1 MWLPENTYIN
11 ICKLAQEIFK
21 NHYKTGCKN
30 TIEVGSRHKPM
41 TCTYILDMP
50 EELAKR
56 ASIILIVWSMMP
68 FIPCKDVEKKGSPL
82 PIFCALWHMTILSGC
97 IIRRRNPRNV
107 NCGCGNLWKNLW
119 GQESPLS
126 LKMR

>member
-21 NHYKTGCKN
+21 NRYKTGCKN

-50 EELAKR
+50 EELAKKSFNYFDSVVHD
-56 ASIILIVWSMMP
+56 AIY
-68 FIPCKDVEKKGSPL
+68 
-82 PIFCALWHMTILSGC
+82 T
-97 IIRRRNPRNV
+97 
-107 NCGCGNLWKNLW
+107 
-119 GQESPLS
+119 
-126 LKMR
+126 